1 MKKILTLTLAAA
13 TLLTLS
19 SCRFVTISDELKEEL
34 KDNPVWGSA
43 GSERIT
49 ASDNYITRND
59 VTGEFHALS
68 CNLPGDVIYK
78 PGDCAISIYAPD
90 NILDHV
96 TVSNE
101 GGTLVVKSNV
111 ANIRNLKKI
120 VINVSSPVME
130 ELVFNGAVDFKA
142 PEGITALDFHATVNG
157 AGDMDIDGLKA
168 GSARLTV
175 NGAGDATLNAIDC
188 DAITVAINGAGDA
201 SLSGKAGSA
210 DLTIS
215 GAGDIDARSLD
226 CADINTKVRGVGSIK
241 RPK

>member
-1 MKKILTLTLAAA
+1 MKKILTLTLAAVS
-13 TLLTLS
+13 LLTLS

-130 ELVFNGAVDFKA
+130 ELVFNA
-142 PEGITALDFHATVNG
+142 E
-157 AGDMDIDGLKA
+157 LK
-168 GSARLTV
+168 
-175 NGAGDATLNAIDC
+175 
-188 DAITVAINGAGDA
+188 
-201 SLSGKAGSA
+201 
-210 DLTIS
+210 
-215 GAGDIDARSLD
+215 
-226 CADINTKVRGVGSIK
+226 
-241 RPK
+241 